1 MATIL
6 ITHGIPKE
14 GFSILSEH
22 SIIMPP
28 PLQAFSEEELLRHAP
43 AADAIVAGGRVS
55 AAVIRAAGRLKII
68 ANYGAGY
75 DAVDVQAARE
85 AGVPVTNIPDTV
97 TRDTA
102 ELALGLM
109 LSVTRRIGE
118 MNLRMRKEAPETL
131 FGMGRYMGQ
140 SLHGLT
146 LGIVGCGRIGSR
158 TAQLARAFGM
168 KVMGYS
174 RRDCDPDVAQP
185 VSFDEL
191 LQKSDVVSL
200 HCPLTEET
208 RGLMNRDAFGK
219 MKDSSFLINTARGAV
234 VDTAALLEALE
245 SGKVAGAGLDVF
257 PDEPHVPAALLLHDR
272 VVCTPHVG
280 TNTALTRFE
289 MAQAC
294 CMQILDV
301 LSGKR
306 PQNIVNGL

>member
-140 SLHGLT
+140 SLNGLT

-174 RRDCDPDVAQP
+174 RRGCDPDVAQP

-234 VDTAALLEALE
+234 VDTEALLQALAD
-245 SGKVAGAGLDVF
+245 GTIAGAGLDVF
-257 PDEPHVPAALLLHDR
+257 PEEPHVPKALLNHDR
-272 VVCTPHVG
+272 VVCTPHIG
-280 TNTALTRFE
+280 TNTLLARCE
-289 MAQAC
+289 MAEAC
-294 CMQILDV
+294 AKRILDV
-301 LSGKR
+301 FQGKR
-306 PQNIVNGL
+306 PENIVNGL

>member
-14 GFSILSEH
+14 GFSLLAEH
-22 SIIMPP
+22 TLIMPP

-55 AAVIRAAGRLKII
+55 GAVIRKAKKLKII

-109 LSVTRRIGE
+109 LSITRRIGE

-140 SLHGLT
+140 SLCGLT

-158 TAQLARAFGM
+158 TAQLAKAFGM

-174 RRDCDPDVAQP
+174 RKGCNPNVAQP

-191 LQKSDVVSL
+191 LQTSDVISL

-208 RGLMNRDAFGK
+208 RELMNRGAFEK
-219 MKDSSFLINTARGAV
+219 MKTGVFLINTARGAV

-257 PDEPHVPAALLLHDR
+257 PNEPHVPAALLQHDR

-301 LSGKR
+301 LSAKR